1 MAIADFAV
9 IGFVIIAGLVAFSLG
24 VVRVALGLG
33 GWIGAGLATL
43 YGFAYIRPIAH
54 RWIDSALFADIA
66 GGAAL
71 FVVSLVLFTL
81 IGHAI
86 SKRVRN
92 SSFGALDRTLG
103 MVTGLGLGAVLVCI
117 GFFVMSRLIELPSD
131 AAKRP
136 DWIRTA
142 KSAPIVEWGADQII
156 SLLPRGWRDEQA
168 FRAPG
173 RDNSA
178 RETQDV
184 AERLAVPKAQ
194 GATAK
199 TKSGYSDTERKEMD
213 RLMRTQR

>member
-9 IGFVIIAGLVAFSLG
+9 IGFVIIAGLVALFLG

-33 GWIGAGLATL
+33 GWIGSGLATL
-43 YGFAYIRPIAH
+43 YGFAYVRPIAH
-54 RWIDSALFADIA
+54 RWIDSALIADIA

-71 FVVSLVLFTL
+71 FVVSLILFTL

-86 SKRVRN
+86 AKRVRN

-131 AAKRP
+131 ADKRP

-142 KSAPIVEWGADQII
+142 KSAPIVEWGANQII
-156 SLLPRGWRDEQA
+156 SLLPDGWRDEQA

-173 RDNSA
+173 HDNSA
-178 RETQDV
+178 REMQDV
-184 AERLAVPKAQ
+184 AKRLAVPKTQ
-194 GATAK
+194 GAAAK
-199 TKSGYSDTERKEMD
+199 TKAGYSDTERKEMD

>member
-9 IGFVIIAGLVAFSLG
+9 IGFVIISGLVAFSLG

-43 YGFAYIRPIAH
+43 YGFAYVRPIAH

-142 KSAPIVEWGADQII
+142 KSAPIVEWGANQII
-156 SLLPRGWRDEQA
+156 SLLPRGWRDEQT

-173 RDNSA
+173 RNNSA

-194 GATAK
+194 GTAAK
-199 TKSGYSDTERKEMD
+199 TKSGYSDAERKEMD